1 MGLQMLHQIREDMKA
16 VVLQDGVGENDI
28 SEYAF
33 LDTNYIQDLSNGKV
47 RATTPQLH

>member
-1 MGLQMLHQIREDMKA
+1 MKA

-33 LDTNYIQDLSNGKV
+33 WTQITYKIYLTAK
-47 RATTPQLH
+47 